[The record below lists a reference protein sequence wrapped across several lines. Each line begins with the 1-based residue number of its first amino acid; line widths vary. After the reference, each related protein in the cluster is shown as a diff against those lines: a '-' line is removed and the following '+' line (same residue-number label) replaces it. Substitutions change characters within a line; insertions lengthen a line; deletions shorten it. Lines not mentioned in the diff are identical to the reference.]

1 MKSQPV
7 KIMSSASI
15 GGSGKDFQRSGL
27 RKFTGKPGNTDF
39 VLSRMPEKPMAPI
52 QSGMRS
58 IYYTPNESVTV
69 FVRLKIRHY
78 SIT

>member
-1 MKSQPV
+1 
-7 KIMSSASI
+7 MSSASI
-15 GGSGKDFQRSGL
+15 GGSGKDFQRRGL
-27 RKFTGKPGNTDF
+27 RSLPKARKHDF